1 MPAGAPNLVGL
12 SQFDNQTSYFGGDI
26 AGVLLDQGAG
36 YGIVVGFGFFFV
48 FLTIALVFGDY
59 RARGGRHYNS
69 EDFNT
74 AGRTIKTGL
83 IAVDVISHWTW
94 SSTLLQSSN
103 EVFTYG
109 ISGAFWY
116 ASGAVLQ
123 ILLFGVMAVE
133 IKRKAPRAHT
143 VLELVRKRWG
153 HVANIVFFYIC
164 VINNIFICVLLFLGA
179 GSVFN
184 AATGMSIYAC
194 CLLIPFSVVI
204 YTVAGG
210 LKATFTSSYL
220 HTVIIFIGMLWFSF
234 TVYASTEFP
243 IGSINAVWNNL
254 NTVAAA
260 VPIAGNAGGSY
271 MTIMSSGGLQFG
283 ILEII
288 SSFGNVWADQSYWQ
302 SAIASTPTAAWQGY
316 LLGGV
321 MWFCIPFTLSTSL
334 GLATVAL
341 DLPVSSD
348 EANMGLVPVAAASY
362 VLGKGGVA
370 LMLIIIFMAVT
381 SAGSAEFMAV
391 GSLFTFD
398 IYKTYIRPKASGKE
412 LLLVTR
418 ITVFVFG
425 MFTGVL
431 SIILFVVGISV
442 NLIFLVVGL
451 VVSSAVPPLAFMLTW
466 SKVPRGAAIT
476 SALVGQAAG
485 IIAWLVHTQVVYGSI
500 TQNTSQ
506 NISPTMDG
514 TIVALG
520 VSLIIC
526 VVWTLIAPERNANIY
541 DAYKTI
547 ELEDCSDFEDAN
559 ADDPMAM
566 NKALKYTWWS
576 AGILSLIFII
586 IWPVLAIP
594 AGVFSLGYFGF
605 WVSLS
610 IAWALVAGFIS
621 TFLPLWESRDVFMR
635 AAGLA
640 PAKTGNTLPTT
651 AAPSKQEGQF
661 KTGRDDSAHQNA
673 TNGAPKA

>member
-12 SQFDNQTSYFGGDI
+12 TQFDNQTSYFGGDI
-26 AGVLLDQGAG
+26 PGVGLDQGAG

-116 ASGAVLQ
+116 AAGAVLQ

-164 VINNIFICVLLFLGA
+164 IINNIFICVLLFLGA

-220 HTVIIFIGMLWFSF
+220 HTVIIFIGMLWFTF
-234 TVYASTEFP
+234 KVYASTEYP
-243 IGSINAVWNNL
+243 IGSVSAVWNNL

-260 VPIAGNAGGSY
+260 SPVAGNQGGSY

-283 ILEII
+283 ILEIV

-316 LLGGV
+316 LLGGI
-321 MWFCIPFTLSTSL
+321 MWFCIPFTLSTGL
-334 GLATVAL
+334 GLATVAC
-341 DLPVSSD
+341 DLPVSVD

-381 SAGSAEFMAV
+381 SAGSSEFMAV

-451 VVSSAVPPLAFMLTW
+451 VVSSAVPPLAFLLTW
-466 SKVPRGAAIT
+466 RKVPRGAAIT
-476 SALVGQAAG
+476 AALAGQACG
-485 IIAWLVHTQVVYGSI
+485 IIAWLVHTQVVYGAI
-500 TQNTSQ
+500 TQDTAQ

-514 TIVALG
+514 TVVAIG
-520 VSLIIC
+520 VSFIIC
-526 VVWTLIAPERNANIY
+526 VVWTLIAPEKDGNY

-547 ELEDCSDFEDAN
+547 ELEDCEDLPSETE
-559 ADDPMAM
+559 DPMAM
-566 NKALKYTWWS
+566 NRALKYTWWS
-576 AGILSLIFII
+576 AGVLSLIFII
-586 IWPVLAIP
+586 LWPLLVIP

-605 WVSLS
+605 WIALS
-610 IAWALVAGFIS
+610 MIWALVAGFIS

-635 AAGLA
+635 ASGLA
-640 PAKTGNTLPTT
+640 PAKTGNNLPT
-651 AAPSKQEGQF
+651 AAPAKQGNQF
-661 KTGRDDSAHQNA
+661 KTSADDSAHQGQP
-673 TNGAPKA
+673 NGTAKA